1 MNIFDSIKQE
11 IVIIV
16 TKLYGSDL
24 NLTNISVELPRE
36 RSHGDLATNAA
47 LIISKQLNQSP
58 IEIAKSLAKEIEMLD
73 YVSKVEIAGPGFIN
87 LSLESVTWNLLLK
100 DIIRL
105 GTNYGDNNLGEG
117 EAINIEFVSCNPTGP
132 MHIGHSRGAIYGDS
146 LANLMSKSGYKVC
159 REFYINDAGAQVDTL
174 AKSSYIRYLQEKDKK
189 EVEIPEGYYPGE
201 YLIAVGEALFKKY
214 GDQLANMNELERL
227 NIIKDFAV
235 SEMMQ
240 AIKSDLAMLG
250 VKHDVFFSEK
260 ILHEQKLIDK
270 LISQLQ
276 EKGVIYRGILPPPKG
291 KASDDW
297 EPREQLLIKSTDFGD
312 DIDRSLQKSSGEWT
326 YAAADIAYM
335 QDKID
340 RGFKK
345 ITMIL
350 GIDHSGYKK
359 RMQATVFALAGNN
372 IDFQIKF
379 CSIVNFL
386 KDGQPLKM
394 SKRKGNFITVED
406 VLSQVDRDIVRFMML
421 TRRNDQILDFDLEKV
436 KEQSKDNPV
445 FYVQY
450 ANARINSII
459 NNAVNNDSD
468 AFAEAIKNDQYNFYL
483 LKREEEL
490 SLIKLLASWP
500 KIVELACIHQEPHRI
515 AFYLIELAAEFHG
528 LWSKGNDDQ
537 SLRFIIKDNKELS
550 LARLGMAKAVSI
562 VIKSAL
568 QIFNVVPVNKM

>member
-1 MNIFDSIKQE
+1 
-11 IVIIV
+11 
-16 TKLYGSDL
+16 
-24 NLTNISVELPRE
+24 
-36 RSHGDLATNAA
+36 
-47 LIISKQLNQSP
+47 
-58 IEIAKSLAKEIEMLD
+58 
-73 YVSKVEIAGPGFIN
+73 
-87 LSLESVTWNLLLK
+87 
-100 DIIRL
+100 
-105 GTNYGDNNLGEG
+105 
-117 EAINIEFVSCNPTGP
+117 
-132 MHIGHSRGAIYGDS
+132 
-146 LANLMSKSGYKVC
+146 
-159 REFYINDAGAQVDTL
+159 
-174 AKSSYIRYLQEKDKK
+174 
-189 EVEIPEGYYPGE
+189 
-201 YLIAVGEALFKKY
+201 
-214 GDQLANMNELERL
+214 MNELERL